1 MIHENYIKKD
11 AGKYYGEQEIMKIA
25 VITRHAIT
33 NYGSLLQA
41 LATQVTIEKL
51 GYECE
56 IVNYIRKDES
66 YKSHEKTLL
75 KRKTE
80 WNRNP
85 IKRLVYLLLRQPE
98 SCLAGKKFECE
109 QNKYLK
115 LSKMYVSQD
124 ELMNDRPY
132 ADVYMT
138 GSDQVWGPTED
149 GSYDSSYCLAFVPDS
164 VKKIAYAASFG
175 HTDMTEELCSY
186 YKKWLRRYEHIA
198 VREDS
203 ALNFLNTIDIE
214 AQQVIDPTLLLT
226 REEWEKYV
234 GKKIEKKYVLVYQLH
249 NDKRLGEYA
258 QKVAKEKGLPLLRV
272 SASLHQITRP
282 GKFIWCPSIK
292 NFLSYVK
299 NAECMITDS
308 FHGTAFAINF
318 NTPFVEVLPNNN
330 TGTRNMSILRLT
342 GLSNRIL
349 KDDDIDLAMTTID
362 FSETNRILEKKRE
375 ESIEIL
381 KHMLE

>member
-1 MIHENYIKKD
+1 
-11 AGKYYGEQEIMKIA
+11 MKIA
-25 VITRHAIT
+25 VITRHSIT

-41 LATQVTIEKL
+41 LATQITIEKL
-51 GYECE
+51 GYDCE
-56 IVNYIRKDES
+56 IINYIRSDES
-66 YKSHEKTLL
+66 YKNLEKTLL
-75 KRKTE
+75 KNKAK
-80 WNRNP
+80 WNQNA
-85 IKRLVYLLLRQPE
+85 IKRFMYLLLRQPE
-98 SCLAGKKFECE
+98 SYIAGKKFEKE
-109 QNKYLK
+109 QIRYLK
-115 LSKMYVSQD
+115 LSKLYESQKK
-124 ELMNDRPY
+124 LLNDKPN
-132 ADVYMT
+132 ADLYMT
-138 GSDQVWGPTED
+138 GSDQVWGPMGD
-149 GSYDSSYCLAFVPDS
+149 GSYDSAYCLSFVPDS
-164 VKKIAYAASFG
+164 SKKIAYAASFG
-175 HTDMTEELCSY
+175 HTDMTENLSNY
-186 YKKWLRRYEHIA
+186 YRKWLERYNHIA

-203 ALNFLNTIDIE
+203 AVKFLNTINID

-226 REEWEKYV
+226 REEWERYV

-258 QKVAKEKGLPLLRV
+258 QKVAKEKGVSLLRV

-282 GKFIWCPSIK
+282 GKFVWCPSIK

-349 KDDDIDLAMTTID
+349 SDEENLSLANEKID
-362 FSETNRILEKKRE
+362 FTYANQIIAQKRT
-375 ESIEIL
+375 ESIDIL
-381 KHMLE
+381 KSMIEN

>member
-1 MIHENYIKKD
+1 MESKSNQEARIPSIK
-11 AGKYYGEQEIMKIA
+11 
-25 VITRHAIT
+25 TSR
-33 NYGSLLQA
+33 
-41 LATQVTIEKL
+41 KL
-51 GYECE
+51 
-56 IVNYIRKDES
+56 
-66 YKSHEKTLL
+66 
-75 KRKTE
+75 
-80 WNRNP
+80 
-85 IKRLVYLLLRQPE
+85 
-98 SCLAGKKFECE
+98 LAGKKFECE
-109 QNKYLK
+109 QNKYLE
-115 LSKMYVSQD
+115 LSKLYVSQD

-149 GSYDSSYCLAFVPDS
+149 GSYDSSYCLSFVPDS
-164 VKKIAYAASFG
+164 EKKIAYAASFG

-234 GKKIEKKYVLVYQLH
+234 GEKIEKKYVLVYQLH

-349 KDDDIDLAMTTID
+349 KDDDVNLAMTTID

>member
-11 AGKYYGEQEIMKIA
+11 AGKYYGEQEMMKIA

-66 YKSHEKTLL
+66 YKNHEKTLL

-85 IKRLVYLLLRQPE
+85 IKKLVYLLLRQPE

-115 LSKMYVSQD
+115 LSKLYVSQD

-149 GSYDSSYCLAFVPDS
+149 GSYDSSYCLSFVPDS

-226 REEWEKYV
+226 REEWGKYV
-234 GKKIEKKYVLVYQLH
+234 GEIIEKKYVLVYQLH

-318 NTPFVEVLPNNN
+318 NIPFVEVLPNNN

-349 KDDDIDLAMTTID
+349 KDDDVDLAMTTID